1 MGAVRIALS
10 GPGHPCFDRALLAS
24 PCDWRTPPR
33 PEKGQPAAVWAG
45 WSVDVVG
52 GRACADRCGATWGVL
67 GVDRVGRGALPDVP
81 KIVIG
86 VLLVDAIQYVLHRA
100 SHAIP
105 LLWRM
110 HQVHHAD
117 AAFDVTTSVR
127 HHPLEVVALAALTLM
142 LCAALGMPLVSLLFY
157 AVLQLVHTAFCHAN
171 VAIPLRWDRR
181 LRWVMVTPDMHRVHH
196 SDRMDEGNSN
206 FGMVFPWWDRLM
218 GTYCAQP
225 TLGHQGMHLG
235 LANDN
240 NNDARPDRF
249 WRALIQPF
257 GKLP

>member
-1 MGAVRIALS
+1 
-10 GPGHPCFDRALLAS
+10 
-24 PCDWRTPPR
+24 
-33 PEKGQPAAVWAG
+33 
-45 WSVDVVG
+45 
-52 GRACADRCGATWGVL
+52 
-67 GVDRVGRGALPDVP
+67 
-81 KIVIG
+81 
-86 VLLVDAIQYVLHRA
+86 
-100 SHAIP
+100 
-105 LLWRM
+105 
-110 HQVHHAD
+110 
-117 AAFDVTTSVR
+117 
-127 HHPLEVVALAALTLM
+127 
-142 LCAALGMPLVSLLFY
+142 
-157 AVLQLVHTAFCHAN
+157 
-171 VAIPLRWDRR
+171 
-181 LRWVMVTPDMHRVHH
+181 MHRVHH